1 MAVMNTSEGS
11 AASTPP
17 EGTTIRGIRWDT
29 WILIGLCLVCLG
41 LLYAHTFVY
50 WYRVWMMKESYYSHG
65 ILVPF
70 ISGFLIY
77 LKRKRLAAIC
87 IEPSTQGYL
96 ILIPALMAAVL
107 AVLSGAESAP
117 GLTFP
122 VVLGAAVVILMGRA
136 MVKELAF
143 PIGYLYFMCVLPG
156 FILVMVSFRIQVLST
171 MLGAAIL
178 NALQFHA
185 ERSGTMIALPN
196 IEVMVGAPCSGFR
209 LLISLFAF
217 SVLFAYVK
225 EGPWWGKAILIS
237 ATLPLSVALNGIR
250 VALIAIVG
258 EYMGSEAMHSFHD
271 YSGYLILILAF
282 VLLSLLARF
291 AKCRN
296 FSSML

>member
-1 MAVMNTSEGS
+1 M
-11 AASTPP
+11 
-17 EGTTIRGIRWDT
+17 RGIRWDT

-41 LLYAHTFVY
+41 LLYAHTFAY

-77 LKRKRLAAIC
+77 LKRKRLAAIH

-107 AVLSGAESAP
+107 AVLSGAASAP

-143 PIGYLYFMCVLPG
+143 PIGYLYFTCVLPG
-156 FILVMVSFRIQVLST
+156 FILVMASFRIQMLST
-171 MLGAAIL
+171 MLGTAIL

-250 VALIAIVG
+250 IALIAIVG